1 MTTGTASAAAVEP
14 AGPAEPAATG
24 VPVAGAPVQAVG
36 RPTSDVERRPRE
48 SLAVLVS
55 FAVAYAVLG
64 YWVVVEQHVV
74 GFETLERW
82 SRAAAV
88 WLDQPAGLAPTGLDL
103 PPLAVLLLAPLGWA
117 TAVVPPLALV
127 PVVPSV
133 LAGWT
138 MVVLNTTMRRAQVTA
153 PLRLGVLGALGA
165 NPLLV
170 MSVTT
175 GERDLLWL
183 AFVVAALGALYAWH
197 VTAEPRFVLAAGT
210 SYAVAVLA
218 GWSSLPFLL
227 VGLVTVVAVLARLR
241 ADGAEVEG
249 TALALAAPTTY
260 AVALWSALALVLVGD
275 PLRWVRTNADAGAA
289 AVPVSDL
296 GELARATGD
305 LVLHGAP
312 IAVVVFPA
320 LLVVGVVRRNTFAL
334 WLGATLLVAVLAPG
348 VAALLGLDDTPLSF
362 DHALPVLLVAVV
374 GALWLARTAERGAAP
389 VAALLALGLGASVP
403 WTFHAM
409 ATFDRQGL
417 ERAFHDAVVTGESQ
431 EGART
436 VGGAVVG
443 YDREREMAHWITDH
457 VSGRDEVLTDTAS
470 TYAVVLLTGAP
481 GLFLDPDDRGAAE
494 WDEVARRPA
503 GEVRYLLMSTD
514 VASSDRLTE
523 RYPLAARGDDPAFR
537 VVHANPRYVLLAAPE
552 YYTGAAADGAPAG
565 DVGDLGG
572 APSPSGPEL
581 EERTS

>member
-1 MTTGTASAAAVEP
+1 MTAGPAPAAVVEP
-14 AGPAEPAATG
+14 ADRVG
-24 VPVAGAPVQAVG
+24 PVQAVG
-36 RPTSDVERRPRE
+36 RPALDVERRPRE
-48 SLAVLVS
+48 SLAVLA
-55 FAVAYAVLG
+55 FFTVAYAALG
-64 YWVVVEQHVV
+64 HWLVVEQHVV

-82 SRAAAV
+82 SRAAAI
-88 WLDQPAGLAPTGLDL
+88 WLDEPAGPAPTGLDL
-103 PPLAVLLLAPLGWA
+103 PPLSVLLLAPLGWA

-138 MVVLNTTMRRAQVTA
+138 MVVLNTTMRRARVTT
-153 PLRLGVLGALGA
+153 PLRLAVLAALGA

-175 GERDLLWL
+175 GERDVLWL

-197 VTAEPRFVLAAGT
+197 VTAEPRFVLSAGLAYAA
-210 SYAVAVLA
+210 AALA

-241 ADGAEVEG
+241 AEGDEIEG
-249 TALALAAPTTY
+249 TALAMAAPTTY

-275 PLRWVRTNADAGAA
+275 PLRWVRANADVGAP

-305 LVLHGAP
+305 LVLRGAP
-312 IAVVVFPA
+312 IAIVVLPA
-320 LLVVGVVRRNTFAL
+320 LLVVGVLRRNAFAL
-334 WLGATLLVAVLAPG
+334 WLGVTLLVAVLAPG
-348 VAALLGLDDTPLSF
+348 VAALLGLDDTPLSL
-362 DHALPVLLVAVV
+362 DHAIPVLLVAVV
-374 GALWLARTAERGAAP
+374 GALWLARSAERGAAP

-403 WTFHAM
+403 WTFQAM

-417 ERAFHDAVVTGESQ
+417 ERAFHDAIATGESQ

-436 VGGAVVG
+436 VSGAVVG
-443 YDREREMAHWITDH
+443 YDREREMADWITDH
-457 VSGRDEVLTDTAS
+457 VSGRDEVLTDTGS
-470 TYAVVLLTGAP
+470 TFAVVLLTGSP
-481 GLFLDPDDRGAAE
+481 GLFLDPDDRGTAE
-494 WDEVARRPA
+494 WDEVARQPA

-523 RYPLAARGDDPAFR
+523 RYPLAARGEDPAFR

-552 YYTGAAADGAPAG
+552 YYTGDAADGAPAG

-581 EERTS
+581 EERTP